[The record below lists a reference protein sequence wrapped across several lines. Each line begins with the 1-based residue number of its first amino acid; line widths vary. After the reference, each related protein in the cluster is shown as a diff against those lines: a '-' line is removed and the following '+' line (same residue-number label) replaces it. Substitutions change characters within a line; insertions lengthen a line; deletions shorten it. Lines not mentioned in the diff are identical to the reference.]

1 MKITGV
7 NAKAKLVSIASLGTN
22 VLAYNQKKTVAK
34 ALKKAVRALKAT
46 GPKFHSS
53 E

>member
-1 MKITGV
+1 MKMMGV

-22 VLAYNQKKTVAK
+22 VRAYNQKEIVAR

-46 GPKFHSS
+46 GPKLHNS